1 MYGTFDTENPWG
13 KTMIKNLG
21 LTTPSQDLE
30 RLRGIVT
37 GHPHRPGECSLL
49 IVFCLWWEKKTCSC
63 AMFKLGSY
71 WAHRQNHSQQHSL
84 RRRTLWTLCSL
95 APASRNMKLVL
106 LAFNR
111 VGPCKWWNVVFL
123 NPYSGIRD
131 TSAVSSRKN
140 GASLQESL
148 KGILGPR
155 RMVRNGTLLRSCWS
169 TQQVWRAPG
178 HGWCVMRLRYAPGVR
193 RQNRSHA

>member
-1 MYGTFDTENPWG
+1 MYGTFDTENPWV

-49 IVFCLWWEKKTCSC
+49 IVFCLWWKKNMQLCHVQTG
-63 AMFKLGSY
+63 FILGLNG
-71 WAHRQNHSQQHSL
+71 QNHSQQHSL

-111 VGPCKWWNVVFL
+111 VGPCIFDEMSL
-123 NPYSGIRD
+123 FFYPYSGIGG
-131 TSAVSSRKN
+131 TSAKKQFPVEN

-148 KGILGPR
+148 KGILGPW
-155 RMVRNGTLLRSCWS
+155 RMVRNGTLLRSC
-169 TQQVWRAPG
+169 
-178 HGWCVMRLRYAPGVR
+178 
-193 RQNRSHA
+193 